1 MKTVLVTGLIGSG
14 KSAVTRLLSGRGI
27 PVYNSDERTKQLY
40 KRSPSLV
47 SRLEQALGTPLRGE
61 DGSLDKA
68 RLSAL
73 IFSNPEARVTLEGI
87 VYPVLLQSF
96 KRWRRRQKGAPFVV
110 MESAIAL
117 SKPLF
122 RNLPDAVVLVTAP
135 RELRLQRVMSRSGL
149 SREEVLA
156 RMSAQTVPE
165 EEASVILDNSG
176 SLEELSR
183 QVDAVFFQENSYLC
197 KLLKK

>member
-61 DGSLDKA
+61 DGSLDKG

-135 RELRLQRVMSRSGL
+135 RDLRLQRVMSRSGL

-165 EEASVILDNSG
+165 EEASVVLDNSG